1 MTANTVE
8 SAVTIDG
15 AVTID
20 PPAVA
25 NAPVEFARRAA
36 RHPTL
41 RSMIAAPGTSV
52 VLLSGSRDPNAKMT
66 LILLDTYGPAIVAK
80 VPTTPTAAA
89 AVAREA
95 YALEALGAMS
105 LGRLSRTL
113 PRSLGCVSDG
123 DGVVL
128 VSTALRGTPMAV
140 NYHGWH
146 HTARRRCVERD
157 FAAAGDWLND
167 LQSHTAGV
175 RAPVNLLTD
184 VSAALRRRFPD
195 HPSLPGAVEAVEA
208 AEAGLAG
215 SATPRTVVHGDFWP
229 GNLLLDGGRVSGV
242 VDWESCVIGGEP
254 LRDVA
259 RFVVSYALYLDRHTK
274 AGGRV
279 RGHRRLRAEHWGS
292 GLDYLL
298 AADSWF
304 SEVAQNFLTLQL
316 GRLGVAPERWRDVI
330 TGGIA
335 EAAASADD
343 PDFAAKHLEVLARTA
358 DATGQADG

>member
-1 MTANTVE
+1 VTADTV
-8 SAVTIDG
+8 DG
-15 AVTID
+15 AVTVD
-20 PPAVA
+20 SPAVA
-25 NAPVEFARRAA
+25 MVAVESARRAA
-36 RHPTL
+36 RYPTL
-41 RSMIAAPGTSV
+41 QSMIGAPGTST

-66 LILLDTYGPAIVAK
+66 LILLDTYGPAVVAK
-80 VPTTPTAAA
+80 VPTTSASAA
-89 AVAREA
+89 AVAHEA
-95 YALEALGAMS
+95 YALEALAAMS
-105 LGRLSRTL
+105 LGRLSMTL
-113 PRSLGCVSDG
+113 PRSVGRFSHG
-123 DGVVL
+123 NGVAL
-128 VSTALRGTPMAV
+128 LSTALRGTPMAV

-175 RAPVNLLTD
+175 RAPVSLLTD
-184 VSAALRRRFPD
+184 VSAALRLRFPD
-195 HPSLPGAVEAVEA
+195 HPSLRAATDAVEA
-208 AEAGLAG
+208 AEAALTG
-215 SATPRTVVHGDFWP
+215 STTPRTVVHGDFWF

-279 RGHRRLRAEHWGS
+279 RGHRHLRAERWGA
-292 GLDYLL
+292 GVDHLL

-316 GRLGVAPERWRDVI
+316 GRLGVAPERWRDVV

-343 PDFAAKHLEVLARTA
+343 PDFAAKHLEVLARA
-358 DATGQADG
+358 AGQADV